1 MSYYTPEP
9 TLDINQIRTEI
20 VDHLFAN
27 PWVCLVDL
35 LAATHSLCMDDA
47 RDSLSVIQLIT
58 ELRKSGALIA
68 VNAPVRDIPGER
80 IPLYALW
87 GEQTAPPPAVRVV
100 TILPGVV
107 E

>member
-1 MSYYTPEP
+1 MSYYNNPP
-9 TLDINQIRTEI
+9 TSDINLIRTEI

-27 PWVCLVDL
+27 PWLPLVSL
-35 LAATHSLCMDDA
+35 LAATHSLRTDDE